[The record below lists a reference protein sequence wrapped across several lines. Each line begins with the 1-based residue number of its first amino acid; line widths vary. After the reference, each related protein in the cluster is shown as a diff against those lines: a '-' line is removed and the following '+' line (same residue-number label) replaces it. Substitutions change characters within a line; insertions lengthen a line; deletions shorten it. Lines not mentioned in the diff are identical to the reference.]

1 MTRQQAEQIVESNR
15 CIVELDRTIAEQ
27 RAESRD
33 DAATIAALRA
43 QLADSEQSLRDVR
56 AYARRFPPL
65 SKSQEG
71 QVDEMRA
78 KYHHMTGRMPEDG

>member
-1 MTRQQAEQIVESNR
+1 MTRQQAEQIVESNSR
-15 CIVELDRTIAEQ
+15 IAELERTIAEQ

-43 QLADSEQSLRDVR
+43 QLAESEQSLQDARD
-56 AYARRFPPL
+56 YARRFPPL

-71 QVDEMRA
+71 AIGELRA
-78 KYHHMTGRMPEDG
+78 KYRHMTGRWPEE